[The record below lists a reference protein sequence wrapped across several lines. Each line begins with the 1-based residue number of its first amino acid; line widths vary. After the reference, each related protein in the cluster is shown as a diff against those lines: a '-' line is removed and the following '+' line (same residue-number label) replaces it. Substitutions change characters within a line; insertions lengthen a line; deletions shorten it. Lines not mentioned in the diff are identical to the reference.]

1 MMRRRGF
8 TLLELVLVLLI
19 LGILAGATI
28 TLVTELAKQKHRE
41 ETKKALME
49 VKEALIGYA
58 GINHRLPWADTDG
71 DGRGDDG
78 EEEGNLPFVDIGLGG
93 VDSWRKP
100 YRYHVHGKL
109 PAAGSIEEFC
119 GVLQVLS
126 TNPSGECPRLII
138 NGSSTVVEAAVIL
151 SQGENGA
158 LDGENGDGDG
168 VYETKSPTEDFD
180 DLVAFLNPNML
191 WSKLCEGVVQQ
202 QVTLDVLNVNC
213 SPYLYIYDDGSRIGS
228 VGYGTTGTFNVR
240 RGSTIGLTWWRLG
253 WETTCC
259 SFTINEERRV
269 RVMRARWWG
278 CACEFR

>member
-1 MMRRRGF
+1 MKRRGF

-41 ETKKALME
+41 ETKKALTE
-49 VKEALIGYA
+49 IKEALIGYA

-71 DGRGDDG
+71 DGQGNDG

-100 YRYHVHGKL
+100 YHYHVHWEL
-109 PAAGSIEEFC
+109 AAAGSIEDFC
-119 GVLQVLS
+119 EVLQDLS
-126 TNPSGECPRLII
+126 TNPSEEYPRLII
-138 NGSSTVVEAAVIL
+138 NGSTPVVEAAVIL
-151 SQGENGA
+151 SQGENGT
-158 LDGENGDGDG
+158 LDEENGDGDG

-202 QVTLDVLNVNC
+202 QVTLDVYNQNC
-213 SPYLYIYDDGSRIGS
+213 WQYVYVYEDGSRIGS
-228 VGYGTTGTFNVR
+228 VRYRTTGTFNVQ
-240 RGSTIGLTWWRLG
+240 RGSSIRITWWRWW
-253 WETTCC
+253 WEATCC
-259 SFTINEERRV
+259 NFTMNEERRV
-269 RVMRARWWG
+269 RVIRAGWWG
-278 CACEFR
+278 CTCEFR